1 MNFAYGAE
9 TEALRKRLEPVA
21 NVFDIPP
28 NSGAILVY

>member
-21 NVFDIPP
+21 NVSDIHQIPAP
-28 NSGAILVY
+28 Y